1 MKGQDLVESP
11 GGFTPFHWK
20 IQNEAGL
27 MLTSAFQ
34 RGAGEIG
41 SGNQLRGTHGVAGA

>member
-11 GGFTPFHWK
+11 CGFTHFHWK

-27 MLTSAFQ
+27 MLTSAFEH
-34 RGAGEIG
+34 GAGEMG
-41 SGNQLRGTHGVAGA
+41 SWSQLRGTHGVAGA